1 MAASDRVGDRLM
13 QFNSLNFIFLFLP
26 VTLAGYLLFRKTRFA
41 NLFILAASIFFYASS
56 ALWYLLPLFV
66 TALLDFVIGQYIE
79 GRDDHRFRARLLW
92 LSVIANLASLSV
104 FKYTTWLT
112 GDLSRLLAVYG
123 ITFTPITLALPPAIS
138 FYTFQSMSYTIDI
151 YRREFKPYRNV
162 IDYLS
167 FVSFFPH
174 LVAGPIMRARD
185 LLPQLARIR
194 DLPSASKVSI
204 ALFMILFGIFQK
216 TVLADN
222 FGLLVESIQ
231 RLIPVNGLTPGLGL
245 IFTYAFAFQIYCDFA
260 AYTTIARGVARL
272 FGVELIRN
280 FLTPYF
286 SSNPSEF
293 WNRWHISLSSW
304 LRDYLYIPL
313 GGSRDGKL
321 MTFRN
326 LMITMFLGGL
336 WHGAGVFFILW
347 GLWHGLLLV
356 FYRLA
361 PIDSMLA
368 RHLGRFGELLAI
380 VIFFHL
386 VCIGWIFFRATPE
399 QFVPI
404 VRSILELPGAVAS
417 IVVAYRPYFN
427 WSVISHPWTLLS
439 ILVGMIKG
447 FVSANWTFGI
457 YSWGLLLFAIP
468 VWVTDYRGWRKQGEF
483 PDLFETMS
491 WPTRTI
497 TILVLLY
504 GIIFFARR
512 EANEFIYFAF

>member
-1 MAASDRVGDRLM
+1 M
-13 QFNSLNFIFLFLP
+13 QFNSFSFIFVFLP
-26 VTLAGYLLFRKTRFA
+26 VTLAGYLLLRKTRFA
-41 NLFILAASIFFYASS
+41 NAFIFIASIFFYASS
-56 ALWYLLPLFV
+56 ALWYLLPLFA
-66 TALLDFVIGQYIE
+66 TALLDFIVGQYIADSK
-79 GRDDHRFRARLLW
+79 DDRFRSHMLW
-92 LSVIANLASLSV
+92 LSVVANLALLSV

-112 GDLSRLLAVYG
+112 GDLSRGLAVYG
-123 ITFTPITLALPPAIS
+123 IAFSPITLALPPAIS

-151 YRREFKPYRNV
+151 YRREFKPYRSV

-194 DLPSASKVSI
+194 DLPSASKVSV
-204 ALFMILFGIFQK
+204 ALFMILFGLFQK

-222 FGLLVESIQ
+222 FGLIVESIQ

-245 IFTYAFAFQIYCDFA
+245 VFTYAFAFQIYCDFA

-293 WNRWHISLSSW
+293 WSRWHISLSSW

-313 GGSRDGKL
+313 GGSRDGRL
-321 MTFRN
+321 MTLRN
-326 LMITMFLGGL
+326 LMITMLLGGL

-356 FYRLA
+356 LYRLL
-361 PIDSMLA
+361 PIDSIVV
-368 RHLGRFGELLAI
+368 RHLGRLGKLLSI

-386 VCIGWIFFRATPE
+386 TCIGWIFFRATPE
-399 QFVPI
+399 QFMPI
-404 VRSILELPGAVAS
+404 VRSIMELPGAVAS
-417 IVVAYRPYFN
+417 IVIAYEPYLG
-427 WSVISHPWTLLS
+427 WSLIIHPWTLVT
-439 ILVGMIKG
+439 ILVGMVKG
-447 FVSANWTFGI
+447 FVSANWTFSI
-457 YSWGLLLFAIP
+457 YCWGLLLFALPLWI
-468 VWVTDYRGWRKQGEF
+468 TDYLGWRKQGEF
-483 PDLFETMS
+483 PDLFEAMS
-491 WPTRTI
+491 WPVRTVA
-497 TILVLLY
+497 ILVLLY